1 MPAGG
6 HHHNLCRWC
15 CRLCRQGGWPDT
27 EMFIMPDFCPTPYP
41 EARAMESHE
50 TAGRRFYETV
60 AFLLAVAAEFE
71 CL

>member
-1 MPAGG
+1 
-6 HHHNLCRWC
+6 
-15 CRLCRQGGWPDT
+15 
-27 EMFIMPDFCPTPYP
+27 MPDFCPTPYP